1 MFASLVLILIH
12 IKKKNCNS
20 QRANQTHLK
29 RPKLTPGW
37 EEKARAV
44 NLISLWLTS
53 SYFRFTPLL
62 RALFS
67 QWTHIFLSSK
77 CPHFKHNVYLSGTS
91 FSHSHPSAI
100 MFHETITEQNISL
113 KSLQCPVSSFL
124 GGLACHNMNMAY
136 NLISLLCVS
145 AFYSNRV
152 WCQAVSQAVWGV
164 RQPGS
169 CCRSGGL
176 CETGLPCAN
185 LSLPTQEITGSC
197 SCRQP
202 TCLSLSSS
210 FSKLSTW
217 FRRSQAYTRCNH
229 EMDVAQKRVCST
241 CSGGGTLTLEVVRR
255 RSSWH
260 LDLRKVSK
268 QDLSAIVKMFK
279 LLQLQYLLHICNNK

>member
-12 IKKKNCNS
+12 IKKKSCNS

-53 SYFRFTPLL
+53 SYFLFTPLL

-113 KSLQCPVSSFL
+113 KSLQCPVFSFL
-124 GGLACHNMNMAY
+124 GGLTIIWIWRTIWSAC
-136 NLISLLCVS
+136 S
-145 AFYSNRV
+145 AFLPFIPKQSLVPGSVTSSVRSEAARQLLSERRFV
-152 WCQAVSQAVWGV
+152 WDWPAL
-164 RQPGS
+164 RQPKS
-169 CCRSGGL
+169 PY
-176 CETGLPCAN
+176 TGN
-185 LSLPTQEITGSC
+185 N
-197 SCRQP
+197 R
-202 TCLSLSSS
+202 
-210 FSKLSTW
+210 F
-217 FRRSQAYTRCNH
+217 
-229 EMDVAQKRVCST
+229 
-241 CSGGGTLTLEVVRR
+241 
-255 RSSWH
+255 
-260 LDLRKVSK
+260 
-268 QDLSAIVKMFK
+268 
-279 LLQLQYLLHICNNK
+279 LQLQATYLFVIIIFILKIVNLI